1 MIGQS
6 GYLSPA
12 GTKDNT
18 QLVPYG
24 GKQKCQ
30 TRRKLCHEWGGNVL
44 QWRILSGYLSH
55 TCYFWGFP
63 APSSLHWM
71 RQFNMKANICN
82 VKLSFRLH
90 RILLFFF
97 LGRHALTW
105 TLTSNIWQL
114 ARALC
119 INTAVHF
126 LFWIRS
132 RLELRGAEW
141 TGRPSPSLYAALLSL
156 NAVVWKS
163 ELSFSPV
170 ICSGSLPNI
179 FNNASARL
187 STARVLQKLNLVIAW
202 TLGLL

>member
-71 RQFNMKANICN
+71 RQFNIKANICN

-114 ARALC
+114 ARALR

-126 LFWIRS
+126 LFGFSPDSSCEGRS
-132 RLELRGAEW
+132 GPADLPLHFMPRFSVLTLSSESQS
-141 TGRPSPSLYAALLSL
+141 SPSVQLY
-156 NAVVWKS
+156 
-163 ELSFSPV
+163 
-170 ICSGSLPNI
+170 
-179 FNNASARL
+179 
-187 STARVLQKLNLVIAW
+187 VLDLCPTFLITQVPGYRRHAFYRSSIL
-202 TLGLL
+202 